1 MSLRDDV
8 VYRLAY
14 ALAAELAEADNVNAH
29 IEPFAT
35 FCR

>member
-1 MSLRDDV
+1 MSVRADV

-14 ALAAELAEADNVNAH
+14 ALAEADNVNAH
-29 IEPFAT
+29 IETFAT